1 MSLVLNVEILG
12 EFKKLTEATKGAQ
25 GTLEGL
31 GTKFAT
37 IGKNIGK
44 VALGIGAAVGAGIAT
59 QIKPAIDAASDLGES
74 INAVNVAFGES
85 ADAVLKLGQSSAR
98 GLGLSKNELFG
109 IATQFSAFAKT
120 IAGDGGDAAKVIDD
134 ISKRGA
140 DFASV
145 FNLDVSEALEKFQ
158 SGLAGQS
165 EPLRKYGIDLS
176 AATVE
181 QYALENGIW
190 DGTGA
195 MTEQE
200 KVLARYGAIME
211 QTNMVAGDF
220 ANTSDSLANQQ
231 RILQATFTD
240 LQAEIGQQFLPILN
254 DLLGFILDEII
265 PAVQDFWA
273 DFTDPSGEAQAQI
286 GALGE
291 AWRVFTGQFVAGA
304 GEMGS
309 APGFKTLGDTLVS
322 IMRMLTNFSVFA
334 SETMAGIVK
343 IFQAGVGLGP
353 TSQALRG
360 AGIAQVGGALAT
372 ANAASS
378 RIRFADEL
386 PSTRATPQ
394 NFRTPDQYIS
404 NTVVINRA
412 AVNAD
417 EVAKA
422 LNDKLKAQGSG
433 LRIQ

>member
-85 ADAVLKLGQSSAR
+85 AEAVLKLGQSSAR

-176 AATVE
+176 AATVQ

-200 KVLARYGAIME
+200 KVLARYGSIME
-211 QTNMVAGDF
+211 QTNITAGDF

-254 DLLGFILDEII
+254 DLLGFILNDII

-273 DFTDPSGEAQAQI
+273 DFTDPSGEAQTQI
-286 GALGE
+286 RAVGDAWSEFASVFKAGGE
-291 AWRVFTGQFVAGA
+291 EIKSVDA
-304 GEMGS
+304 
-309 APGFKTLGDTLVS
+309 FKWIGDSIVS
-322 IMRMLTNFSVFA
+322 VMRLLTNLATFTQEV
-334 SETMAGIVK
+334 MAGIGKV
-343 IFQAGVGLGP
+343 FQDPFGLSPTAFANRSAGVNQILNA
-353 TSQALRG
+353 TNVANQASQA
-360 AGIAQVGGALAT
+360 
-372 ANAASS
+372 
-378 RIRFADEL
+378 IRFADEL
-386 PSTRATPQ
+386 PSSRRTPQ
-394 NFRTPDQYIS
+394 NFRNPDQYIS

-412 AVNAD
+412 AVSAD
-417 EVAKA
+417 EVAKV